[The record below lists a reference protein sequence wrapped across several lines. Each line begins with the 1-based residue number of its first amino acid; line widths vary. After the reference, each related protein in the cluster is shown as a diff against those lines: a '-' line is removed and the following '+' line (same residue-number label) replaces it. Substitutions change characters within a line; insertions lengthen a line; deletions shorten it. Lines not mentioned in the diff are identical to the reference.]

1 MKHSPAKALLLACI
15 ILLLTAG
22 ISSSLGI
29 GAIDISRPDGKG
41 GKSDET
47 IRLRL
52 PPGGAKKD
60 VFYVTNLSDKPLR
73 LYVYPADG
81 AAARNGGVALAGR
94 QAPRKALA
102 KWVTMAAYSLTLAPK
117 ETRAVGYQIAVPAT
131 ATADERIGGIVAEKA
146 QAVKGKTKG
155 NIRIKV
161 LPRAAILL
169 IQRPPGRLIEK
180 MRLLRFGKT
189 WESNKIRFNFLLKN
203 LSNVHQDPAAKID
216 ISSYF
221 TQRKVD
227 TLDIS
232 NLGTVFPQR
241 TAALSALWKD
251 TPLIGLY
258 KASAKITYGQA
269 KQKILTDS
277 ITIIIFP
284 WWIILIIVAAILIFI
299 WSAREHG
306 REEPVQKVIVP
317 KPPGFP
323 PATGR

>member
-1 MKHSPAKALLLACI
+1 MKHPLAKAVVLACV
-15 ILLLTAG
+15 ILSLTVG
-22 ISSSLGI
+22 IGSSLGI

-52 PPGGAKKD
+52 PKGGVKKD
-60 VFYVTNLSDKPLR
+60 VFYVANVSDEPLR

-81 AAARNGGVALAGR
+81 AAARNGGVALASR
-94 QAPRKALA
+94 KSPRKGLA
-102 KWVTMAAYSLTLAPK
+102 RWVTMAAYYLTLAPK
-117 ETRAVGYQIAVPAT
+117 ETRTVGYRIAVPAT
-131 ATADERIGGIVAEKA
+131 ATGDERIGGIVAEKA
-146 QAVKGKTKG
+146 EAVKSKTKG
-155 NIRIKV
+155 NIRLKV

-180 MRLLRFGKT
+180 MRLLKFDKT
-189 WESNKIRFNFLLKN
+189 WESNNIRFNFLLKN
-203 LSNVHQDPAAKID
+203 LSNVHQDPAAKIE

-221 TQRKVD
+221 THRKVD

-232 NLGTVFPQR
+232 SLGTVFPKR

-258 KASAKITYGQA
+258 DASAKINYGQT
-269 KQKILTDS
+269 KKKTLTDS
-277 ITIIIFP
+277 MTIIIFP
-284 WWIILIIVAAILIFI
+284 WWIILIIIAVIAIFI

-306 REEPVQKVIVP
+306 REEQAPKIVVP
-317 KPPGFP
+317 KPRGFP
-323 PATGR
+323 PASR